1 MFTRSITSF
10 KLLIFS
16 HFSLDFQS
24 TAVQISQ
31 VMYRNITG
39 TTKSKEAMK
48 FACSD
53 TFPCRNIVLTNID
66 LHKKDGTAE
75 TYCNSATGFG
85 FGVINPPA
93 DCLTSND
100 KDYSDHYGDDDDDY
114 NEMVISQHG
123 ESIQDH
129 LIHTKL

>member
-1 MFTRSITSF
+1 MISC
-10 KLLIFS
+10 LIFS
-16 HFSLDFQS
+16 CSPFLPSPPFLVFQT

-39 TTKSKEAMK
+39 TTSSKEAMK

-53 TFPCRNIVLTNID
+53 AFPCRNIVLTNID

-75 TYCNSATGFG
+75 TYCNSVTGFG
-85 FGVINPPA
+85 FGTINPPA

-100 KDYSDHYGDDDDDY
+100 KDYSSPD
-114 NEMVISQHG
+114 EMKISQIK
-123 ESIQDH
+123 ESTEDH
-129 LIHTKL
+129 LVHTEL